1 MAILNFNY
9 NQAINQ
15 ANQIDAVANDMLGV
29 ANKQLQT
36 TLDSIGACWQ
46 GDASRQFIGYCATT
60 QTDIRTQAKKLQDLA
75 RRIRDVAKIIREAE
89 EKAKELQRQQA
100 AAAKATS
107 SGGGSS
113 GGGGG
118 GGGSGAW

>member
-9 NQAINQ
+9 NQAIKQ
-15 ANQIDAVANDMLGV
+15 ANQIDTVANDMLSV

-36 TLDSIGACWQ
+36 TLDSIGTCWQ

-75 RRIRDVAKIIREAE
+75 HRIREVAKIIRDAE
-89 EKAKELQRQQA
+89 EKAKEIQGQQDA
-100 AAAKATS
+100 TAKLS
-107 SGGGSS
+107 SGGGS

-118 GGGSGAW
+118 GGRAW